1 VELAGAATFKMLNR
15 NKDLRMKNI
24 LIPTDFSDNAWNAL
38 KYGMEL
44 YHKTRCTFYIVHINP
59 ISYNSGGE
67 AAMYVSPEILEETLL
82 KESKQKLEELLKKI
96 QRLPLN
102 TKHTFNTLAL
112 YGFFIDHIKQEVKDK
127 NIDLIIMGTKGA
139 TGLKA
144 VSLGSNT
151 GNVLTKVRCAVMA
164 VPEDAEYSTPRE
176 IGFPTDF
183 QLNYDIN
190 VLNHIKELALMHNSA
205 LRFLYV
211 SKKEKD
217 LSDLQIKN
225 KEFIKNYFKENEHSF
240 HTLTIKNLDDAVQAF
255 VESRDLDMLVM
266 VAKNLN
272 FLERI
277 LFKPSVEKISYH
289 TRVPFLIVHE

>member
-1 VELAGAATFKMLNR
+1 
-15 NKDLRMKNI
+15 MKNI
-24 LIPTDFSDNAWNAL
+24 LIPTDFSDNAWNAI
-38 KYGMEL
+38 KYGTAL
-44 YHKTRCTFYIVHINP
+44 YSKTRCTFHIIHINP

-67 AAMYVSPEILEETLL
+67 AAMYVSPEILEETIL
-82 KESKQKLEELLKKI
+82 KESKEKLENLLKEI
-96 QRLPLN
+96 ERLPLN
-102 TKHTFNTLAL
+102 TKHTFKTLAL
-112 YGFFIDHIKQEVKDK
+112 YGFFTDHIKQEVQDK

-151 GNVLTKVRCAVMA
+151 GNVLIKVRCAVLA
-164 VPEDAEYSTPRE
+164 VPEDAKYNTPRE

-183 QLNYDIN
+183 QLSYDIK
-190 VLNHIKELALMHNSA
+190 VLNHIKELAVLHSSA

-211 SKKEKD
+211 SQKGKD
-217 LSDLQIKN
+217 LSDLQKKN
-225 KEFIKNYFKENEHSF
+225 KEFIKNYFRENEHSF

-277 LFKPSVEKISYH
+277 LFKPAVEKISYH
-289 TRVPFLIVHE
+289 TKIPFLIVHE

>member
-1 VELAGAATFKMLNR
+1 
-15 NKDLRMKNI
+15 MKHI
-24 LIPTDFSDNAWNAL
+24 LIPTDFSDNAWNAI
-38 KYGMEL
+38 KYGTAM
-44 YHKTRCTFYIVHINP
+44 YHKTRCAFHIVHVNP

-67 AAMYVSPEILEETLL
+67 AAMYITPELQEETLL
-82 KESKQKLEELLKKI
+82 KESHKKLDQLIKEI

-102 TKHTFNTLAL
+102 TKHTFHTAAR
-112 YGFFIDHIKQEVKDK
+112 YGFFTDHIKQLIKEK

-151 GNVLTKVRCAVMA
+151 GNVLTKVRCALLA
-164 VPEDAEYSTPRE
+164 VPENAAYNSPRE

-183 QLNYDIN
+183 QLNYDVK
-190 VLNHIKELALMHNSA
+190 VLDQIKELTIMHKSA

-211 SKKEKD
+211 AQKGED
-217 LSDLQIKN
+217 LSEIQLKN
-225 KEFIKNYFKENEHSF
+225 QEFLKNYFRETEHSF
-240 HTLTIKNLDDAVQAF
+240 SILTEKKLDDAVQCF

-277 LFKPSVEKISYH
+277 LFKPAVEKISYH
-289 TRVPFLIVHE
+289 TKIPFLIVHE

>member
-1 VELAGAATFKMLNR
+1 
-15 NKDLRMKNI
+15 MKNI
-24 LIPTDFSDNAWNAL
+24 LIPTDFSKNAWNAI
-38 KYGMEL
+38 KYGIAL
-44 YHKTRCTFYIVHINP
+44 YHKTRCTFHIVHINP

-67 AAMYVSPEILEETLL
+67 AAMYASPELLEQNILMESKEKLKDLL
-82 KESKQKLEELLKKI
+82 KEIE
-96 QRLPLN
+96 RLPLN
-102 TKHTFNTLAL
+102 TKHTFETTAL
-112 YGFFIDHIKQEVKDK
+112 YGFFTDHIKQEVTNR

-144 VSLGSNT
+144 VSMGSNT
-151 GNVLTKVRCAVMA
+151 GNVLTKVRCAVLA
-164 VPEDAEYSTPRE
+164 VPEDAEYKTPRE

-183 QLNYDIN
+183 QLSYGIK
-190 VLNHIKELALMHNSA
+190 VLNHVKELAVMHNAA

-211 SKKEKD
+211 SQKDKD
-217 LSDLQIKN
+217 LSDMQVKN
-225 KEFIKNYFKENEHSF
+225 KEFIKNYFMDNEHTF

-277 LFKPSVEKISYH
+277 LFKPAVERISYH
-289 TRVPFLIVHE
+289 TKIPFLIVHE